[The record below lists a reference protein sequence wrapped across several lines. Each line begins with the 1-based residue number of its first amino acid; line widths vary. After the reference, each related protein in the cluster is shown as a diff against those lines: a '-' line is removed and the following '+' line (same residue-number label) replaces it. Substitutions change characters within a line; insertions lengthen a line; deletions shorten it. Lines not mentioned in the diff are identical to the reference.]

1 MTVDECYLLG
11 YIIKAHGLK
20 GEVQVA
26 IDADS
31 PEAYQDLESVFVQQG
46 QQLVPFF
53 IESMSL
59 KGNRAIVAL
68 EEVLTVEEANALK
81 GAKLYLPLAVLP
93 ELPDDEFYLHE
104 LAGYSVIDAA
114 TSQTVG
120 KVVNLIESGPQL
132 ILVLENEDDQE
143 ILLPYQEELLVA
155 LNKSA
160 TSISLKIPEGL
171 LDIYTS
177 EDEN

>member
-53 IESMSL
+53 
-59 KGNRAIVAL
+59 
-68 EEVLTVEEANALK
+68 
-81 GAKLYLPLAVLP
+81 Y
-93 ELPDDEFYLHE
+93 
-104 LAGYSVIDAA
+104 
-114 TSQTVG
+114 
-120 KVVNLIESGPQL
+120 
-132 ILVLENEDDQE
+132 
-143 ILLPYQEELLVA
+143 
-155 LNKSA
+155 
-160 TSISLKIPEGL
+160 
-171 LDIYTS
+171 
-177 EDEN
+177 